1 MNGRRRPPPRR
12 VSAATASPRSTSTPP
27 PRAAARAAVRRGS
40 IAADAGLTIAHV
52 DCDAFYASVE
62 KRDRPDLADKPVIVG
77 GGGRR
82 GVVATCCYVAR
93 TFGVRSAMPT
103 GRALRLCPHAI
114 VLPPDMAKYAR
125 VSRDIRE
132 RMQKLT
138 PLVEPLSIDEA
149 FLDLT
154 GCEGVNGAP
163 AALTLARFARE
174 VEREIGVTVSVGLSY
189 CKFLA
194 KLASDLDKP
203 RGFSVIGRDEAR
215 GILAP
220 MSVGRLWGVGKV
232 AEARLARLG
241 LKTIGDLQALERRR
255 RRRGSATTADG
266 SGGWRGGSTRASVT
280 PERETKSI
288 SSETTFE
295 IDVADRDELTRALL
309 VSLRSGG
316 GALRK
321 RRLWRRAAVTL
332 KLRTPDFHLRS
343 RSRSGLD
350 SDPDGAAAVRRRAR
364 AARGRAGRPGL
375 SPDRR
380 RGGRSRAGRGS
391 RRRRPHR
398 GRSQPREGARSGD
411 RGFARP
417 IRRGGGAARPRLSA
431 GRRRATALISS
442 GRRASAGG
450 RAV

>member
-1 MNGRRRPPPRR
+1 MSDGPALNVTARFCRDCLAEIDDKTAAAGRCSRCG
-12 VSAATASPRSTSTPP
+12 SPRL
-27 PRAAARAAVRRGS
+27 
-40 IAADAGLTIAHV
+40 IAADASLMIAHV
-52 DCDAFYASVE
+52 DCDAFYAAIE

-77 GGGRR
+77 GAGRR

-125 VSRDIRE
+125 VSCDIRE
-132 RMQKLT
+132 RMERLT

-163 AALTLARFARE
+163 AVLALARFARQ

-203 RGFSVIGRDEAR
+203 RGFSVIGRAETLA
-215 GILAP
+215 ILAP

-241 LKTIGDLQALERRR
+241 LKTIGDLQALDEKAAAARLGDDGRRLWRLARGIDAR
-255 RRRGSATTADG
+255 R
-266 SGGWRGGSTRASVT
+266 VT
-280 PERETKSI
+280 PERETKSV

-295 IDVADRDELTRALL
+295 VDVADRDELTRALL
-309 VSLRSGG
+309 SHCDRVAAR
-316 GALRK
+316 LRK
-321 RRLWRRAAVTL
+321 GGLAARAVTL
-332 KLRTPDFHLRS
+332 KLRTPDFHLYS

-350 SDPDGAAAVRRRAR
+350 STQMAPRLFAAARALLEAEPAGQAYRLIGVAAGDLAPAESADVADLIEGDRRRVKARETAIATLRDRFGAAAVQ
-364 AARGRAGRPGL
+364 RGLAYRPGGGRP
-375 SPDRR
+375 R
-380 RGGRSRAGRGS
+380 
-391 RRRRPHR
+391 
-398 GRSQPREGARSGD
+398 
-411 RGFARP
+411 
-417 IRRGGGAARPRLSA
+417 
-431 GRRRATALISS
+431 
-442 GRRASAGG
+442 
-450 RAV
+450 